1 MYEISSSFC
10 GVGHGCGRRVLSKY
24 GLASA
29 AGVLL
34 PEGKCLALK
43 RLVQVFIN
51 DEWLF
56 FFLISGMKPICEM
69 ERRVARLIEF
79 PHQRRWM

>member
-1 MYEISSSFC
+1 
-10 GVGHGCGRRVLSKY
+10 VLSNY

-51 DEWLF
+51 DEWVL
-56 FFLISGMKPICEM
+56 LLTQQWHE
-69 ERRVARLIEF
+69 
-79 PHQRRWM
+79 PHL